1 VSNVSEVNE
10 ARKVTIAARVPPAL
24 AEAVAALADAG
35 NRTLSRE
42 VLWAIKSHVER
53 SAMGGDSLTAGESV
67 LGRSSFVNAPAER
80 DETPNLRGQ
89 SSSPQPAGDDER

>member
-1 VSNVSEVNE
+1 VSNVSEANE

-53 SAMGGDSLTAGESV
+53 SAMGGDSLEARDGSS
-67 LGRSSFVNAPAER
+67 LGRSSFVDASAER
-80 DETPNLRGQ
+80 DGTSEREAVE
-89 SSSPQPAGDDER
+89 PAQLAEDDER